1 MKNATMVA
9 LVLGLLI
16 AMMPA
21 AMAFHA
27 VNKLPAYGEPK
38 KENAVKGG
46 VPQYWTARADI
57 QYRASHYGTK
67 YGGPSLRKSIKFE
80 RQPVGYRAAYQ
91 KGLKMQQGASAV
103 KTVDVVSGMPG
114 ESDSTTK

>member
-27 VNKLPAYGEPK
+27 VNKLPAFGEPK
-38 KENAVKGG
+38 KDKVVKGG
-46 VPQYWTARADI
+46 MSQYWTARADV

-80 RQPVGYRAAYQ
+80 RQPVGYRQAYQ

-103 KTVDVVSGMPG
+103 KTVDEVSGMPG
-114 ESDSTTK
+114 APTSETS